1 MALKPDMS
9 HSRSTDISQRW
20 SELTAQNTQ
29 EKGGVACVEAQGS
42 GVALGSEE
50 NVVQYAAGPS
60 GAVPKGIMLQD
71 INPALPAN
79 RAFKNFHN
87 QEVWPGEPVTLLAR
101 GWIVTDLISGTPAV
115 GGVAYVGPSGL
126 LATTDGGVSAA
137 VVGRFETTKDADGFA
152 KVSVS
157 LQ

>member
-29 EKGGVACVEAQGS
+29 VKGGIACVESQGS
-42 GVALGSEE
+42 GVALGSED
-50 NVVQYAAGPS
+50 NVVQYAAAAS
-60 GAVPKGIMLQD
+60 GAVPKGILLQD

-101 GWIVTDLISGTPAV
+101 GWIVTDMITGVPAV
-115 GGVAYVGPSGL
+115 GGVAYVGASGL
-126 LATTDGGVSAA
+126 LGVSDTGGCA

-152 KVSVS
+152 KVSIT